1 MTSCTKEVPELS
13 DVFFAFRKLVCMV
26 YCITSK
32 AQREA
37 KGGSNR
43 IGNANRRNS
52 MSCVVDKSGPAL
64 MSWQK
69 GMWAIADAIKFT
81 NGKCV

>member
-52 MSCVVDKSGPAL
+52 MSCV
-64 MSWQK
+64 
-69 GMWAIADAIKFT
+69 
-81 NGKCV
+81 N